1 MSFSKKRE
9 ICIRMARF
17 ESPAADHKRVAKNTV
32 VLYVRML
39 AVMAI
44 GLYTGRVVFNALGVE
59 DFGLRDVA
67 SGVIGM
73 ITFLMGSLSMASSRF
88 LVVEMGRGTPGSL
101 KRMFTT
107 LFYSHL
113 FLACVFA
120 VLLETVGLYV
130 LKTKLNIDSSRMS
143 AVIWTFHCAV
153 FTTFL
158 GITQVPYSAIINGHE
173 RMSAF
178 AWMTIYDVTVKLAIA
193 LAIKFYGGDR
203 LMLLS
208 TLNALSCLTTL
219 MIYRIYCMRNFSE
232 ARIRKVFDRKML
244 APIIAFAGVH
254 ILTQLTTMLLTQ
266 GLVMLNQRYFGPA
279 LVAAVAIGMTL
290 NGHIQHFIDNFKAAA
305 NPQIIKLYS
314 AKKFEEAKIML
325 TETFLFSI
333 FLILLLGV
341 PAWFYADQALVIW
354 LGPTRPDISPLIS
367 RIILLGA
374 FFNVFITS
382 LYTILYAAGKI
393 KENMYFNFVGGLM
406 AFAIAVYLVRWHHC
420 AIASVCVLSG
430 WKVFSGLIFKP
441 YLVHRV
447 AGYGFSDYRPMFVWA
462 FEALAVCGCIG
473 WGVSSFMPKG
483 LMWAIPSCAIIAAL
497 NGLAIY
503 AFVAPDTMQQQA
515 RRVIAKVPRI
525 GLPIQNVLSVVMIIA
540 QPGRRFMQFV
550 AIGRT

>member
-1 MSFSKKRE
+1 
-9 ICIRMARF
+9 MARF
-17 ESPAADHKRVAKNTV
+17 ESPSADHKRVAKNTL

-44 GLYTGRVVFNALGVE
+44 GLYTGRVVFNALGIS
-59 DFGLRDVA
+59 DYGLRDVA

-113 FLACVFA
+113 FLACIFA
-120 VLLETVGLYV
+120 LLLETVGLYI

-158 GITQVPYSAIINGHE
+158 GITQVPYSAVINGHE

-178 AWMTIYDVTVKLAIA
+178 AWMTIYDVTVKLCIA
-193 LAIKFYGGDR
+193 LAIKYYSGDR
-203 LMLLS
+203 LILLS

-219 MIYRIYCMRNFSE
+219 IIYRIYCIRNFSE
-232 ARIRKVFDRKML
+232 ARLRRVFDAKTL
-244 APIIAFAGVH
+244 LPVVAFAGVH
-254 ILTQLTTMLLTQ
+254 ILTQLATMLMTQ
-266 GLVMLNQRYFGPA
+266 GFVMVNQRYFGPA

-290 NGHIQHFIDNFKAAA
+290 NGHIQHFVDNFKAAA

-314 AKKFEEAKIML
+314 AHKFEEAKGML
-325 TETFLFSI
+325 TETFLFSV

-341 PAWFYADQALVIW
+341 PAWFYADEALTIW

-367 RIILLGA
+367 RIILLGS
-374 FFNVFITS
+374 FFNVFVAS
-382 LYTILYAAGKI
+382 LYTILYAAGRI
-393 KENMYFNFVGGLM
+393 KENMYINFAGGLV
-406 AFAIAVYLVRWHHC
+406 AFALVVYFVRWHHSP
-420 AIASVCVLSG
+420 IASTCVFAG
-430 WKVFSGLIFKP
+430 WKMFSGLIFKP

-447 AGYGFSDYRPMFVWA
+447 AGYGFRDYRPMFVWA
-462 FEALAVCGCIG
+462 FEALVVSGCIG
-473 WGVSSFMPKG
+473 WGVSSFMPHG
-483 LMWAIPSCAIIAAL
+483 LVWAMPSCAIIAVL
-497 NGLAIY
+497 NGVAIY
-503 AFVAPDTMQQQA
+503 AFVAPETMRRQA
-515 RRVIAKVPRI
+515 ERAMAKVPYL
-525 GLPIQNVLSVVMIIA
+525 GLPIRSMLSCVSVIA
-540 QPGRRFMQFV
+540 MPGRRFMQYV
-550 AIGRT
+550 ALGYAQS